1 MFWTDIRAPKSRPS
15 RPFDRTVF
23 WCNRR
28 RWTRRTREPGVRR
41 RPKNETKLVGKL
53 GGKRVVHEWRYLT
66 CLARTMYEAG
76 RLAWPWRDDGDGGGG
91 RSVTY
96 GSRPWW
102 YVLCSYWIQL
112 SSNTLTANR
121 TTHRASMT
129 QTANDTENPNRTLI
143 LPGSGRAA
151 TKKRGKCPTNHGD
164 TIAPRRRR
172 RRYQSEKVD
181 RAHLPFTRRSG
192 LRGVVF
198 SSQRQ
203 YCHPAERHSTLFHR
217 RVLAIVFFSALNR
230 QTPSKR
236 YFWFGNRLHNC
247 NFNKNSNTSFY

>member
-1 MFWTDIRAPKSRPS
+1 M
-15 RPFDRTVF
+15 
-23 WCNRR
+23 
-28 RWTRRTREPGVRR
+28 
-41 RPKNETKLVGKL
+41 
-53 GGKRVVHEWRYLT
+53 
-66 CLARTMYEAG
+66 
-76 RLAWPWRDDGDGGGG
+76 
-91 RSVTY
+91 
-96 GSRPWW
+96 
-102 YVLCSYWIQL
+102 

-121 TTHRASMT
+121 TTHRASKP

-151 TKKRGKCPTNHGD
+151 TKKRGKRRTNHGG

-192 LRGVVF
+192 DYAATSLLRNDNIAT
-198 SSQRQ
+198 R
-203 YCHPAERHSTLFHR
+203 PNATPHR
-217 RVLAIVFFSALNR
+217 TTIPPTRFGNCFFLSALNG

-247 NFNKNSNTSFY
+247 NFNKNSNTSFYLQFSNPLITEFVRGNT